1 MYYKKNTQE
10 VLKSLNSS
18 LDGLS
23 KEDVQERLKK
33 YGYNELKEK
42 ETSSVIKL
50 FLETFKDPLV
60 IILLIA
66 ALVQVFLGE
75 VMESSIIL
83 AVVTLNSILSVVQRK
98 KAEGSLDSLKK

>member
-42 ETSSVIKL
+42 EKSSRSRVGKRRSRYGICQNLRLKTA
-50 FLETFKDPLV
+50 FTV
-60 IILLIA
+60 
-66 ALVQVFLGE
+66 
-75 VMESSIIL
+75 
-83 AVVTLNSILSVVQRK
+83 SV
-98 KAEGSLDSLKK
+98 

>member
-42 ETSSVIKL
+42 ERRY
-50 FLETFKDPLV
+50 D
-60 IILLIA
+60 
-66 ALVQVFLGE
+66 
-75 VMESSIIL
+75 
-83 AVVTLNSILSVVQRK
+83 
-98 KAEGSLDSLKK
+98 

>member
-1 MYYKKNTQE
+1 MFYKKNTQD
-10 VLKSLNSS
+10 VLKSLNTSFN
-18 LDGLS
+18 GLS
-23 KEDVQERLKK
+23 KEEVQERLKK

-42 ETSSVIKL
+42 DKTSIIKL

-75 VMESSIIL
+75 VIESSIIF
-83 AVVTLNSILSVVQRK
+83 AVVTLNAILSVV
-98 KAEGSLDSLKK
+98 

>member
-42 ETSSVIKL
+42 EKSSDSIKKTRIQTTD
-50 FLETFKDPLV
+50 E
-60 IILLIA
+60 
-66 ALVQVFLGE
+66 
-75 VMESSIIL
+75 
-83 AVVTLNSILSVVQRK
+83 
-98 KAEGSLDSLKK
+98 